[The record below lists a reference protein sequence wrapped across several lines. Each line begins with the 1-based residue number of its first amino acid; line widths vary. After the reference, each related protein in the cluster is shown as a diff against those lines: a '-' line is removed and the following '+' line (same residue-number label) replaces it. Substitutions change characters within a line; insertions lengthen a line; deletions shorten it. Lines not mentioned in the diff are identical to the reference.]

1 MGTNRRTLA
10 ERLAGGTVS
19 RYECED
25 CGLAA
30 MDLPDG
36 VDPELIFK
44 PGDDGVMRDQ
54 GCQVLTDGQ
63 AGR

>member
-1 MGTNRRTLA
+1 M
-10 ERLAGGTVS
+10 S

-36 VDPELIFK
+36 VDPELIFERS
-44 PGDDGVMRDQ
+44 DDGVMRDQ
-54 GCQVLTDGQ
+54 GCQAIADG
-63 AGR
+63 AR